1 MKLSLT
7 LLSVLQNQSGVS
19 AESSGEGS
27 EDKYEIESCF
37 SAIAKNSF
45 LGDVKSLNNVCVEI
59 QEAINSGPLNANGGS
74 AQVSGKYFG
83 FEELGP

>member
-27 EDKYEIESCF
+27 EDKFEIEACF
-37 SAIAKNSF
+37 SVIAKNSY
-45 LGDVKSLNNVCVEI
+45 LGGVKSLNNLCTEI
-59 QEAINSGPLNANGGS
+59 KTAILSDPLS
-74 AQVSGKYFG
+74 ADGASAEVSGKYLNFKG
-83 FEELGP
+83 LVI